1 VFLAGRF
8 NFNYRFIYNTEMAV
22 ACPMKGEEN
31 SNFKYQ
37 NANIKEE
44 KIMKKKLILLGIGLV
59 VCLWMAGQG
68 FSQDTK
74 GAPPQGPAG
83 LNVAADSDS
92 YVIGPEDV
100 LDIFVWKETELSRKV
115 PVRLDGKISIPLV
128 GEIQAAG
135 LTPLKLK
142 EQLIQKLKEYV
153 EMPNVTVTVL
163 EANSFK
169 VYISGQVAKPGAYPL
184 RSETTFLQ
192 FVTMIGG
199 FTEWANQRKV
209 LLIRKEQGKEKR
221 YIINYKKIISGDD
234 PSQNMVLKSGDTI
247 IVPD

>member
-1 VFLAGRF
+1 
-8 NFNYRFIYNTEMAV
+8 MA
-22 ACPMKGEEN
+22 K
-31 SNFKYQ
+31 
-37 NANIKEE
+37 
-44 KIMKKKLILLGIGLV
+44 KISFLGIGLI
-59 VCLWMAGQG
+59 VCLAMTAQG
-68 FSQDTK
+68 FSQESK
-74 GAPPQGPAG
+74 GASPQGQSG
-83 LNVAADSDS
+83 KKVAADSDS

-115 PVRLDGKISIPLV
+115 PVRQDGKISLPLV

-142 EQLIQKLKEYV
+142 EQLIEKIKEYIEV
-153 EMPNVTVTVL
+153 PNVTVTVM

-169 VYISGQVAKPGAYPL
+169 VYISGQVAKPGAHVL

-192 FVTMIGG
+192 FISMIGG

-209 LLIRKEQGKEKR
+209 LLIRQEQGAQKR

-234 PSQNMVLKSGDTI
+234 LSQNMVLKSGDTI
-247 IVPD
+247 IVSD